1 MTSAKVERSIK
12 LQGLKKD
19 GTAAR
24 IGAEVRQFRNAKGSV
39 IVKKLP
45 NGNVIVL
52 TNKGQYELVKH
63 DQLNSYHGELAGV
76 KARLTIKKLVAQLTY
91 WAA

>member
-24 IGAEVRQFRNAKGSV
+24 IGAEVRRFQNAKGSV

-45 NGNVIVL
+45 NGNVSLL
-52 TNKGQYELVKH
+52 TSKGQYELVEH
-63 DQLNSYHGELAGV
+63 ELLNSYHGECAGV
-76 KARLTIKKLVAQLTY
+76 KVRFTYKKLVAQLTY

>member
-1 MTSAKVERSIK
+1 MASKIERSIK
-12 LQGLKKD
+12 LRGMKKD

-24 IGAEVRQFRNAKGSV
+24 IGSEVRSFQNDRGSI

-45 NGNVIVL
+45 NGNVVV
-52 TNKGQYELVKH
+52 TTHKGSYELVEH
-63 DQLNSYHGELAGV
+63 ELLNAYHGECAGV
-76 KARLTIKKLVAQLTY
+76 KVRFTVKKLVAQLTY

>member
-1 MTSAKVERSIK
+1 MASAKIERSIK
-12 LQGLKKD
+12 LHGLKKD

-24 IGAEVRQFRNAKGSV
+24 VGAEVRRFENTNGSV

-45 NGNVIVL
+45 NGNVSLL
-52 TNKGQYELVKH
+52 TNKGQYELVEH
-63 DQLNSYHGELAGV
+63 ELLNAYHGECAGV
-76 KARLTIKKLVAQLTY
+76 KVRFTAKKLVAQLTY

>member
-1 MTSAKVERSIK
+1 MAAKIERSIK

-24 IGAEVRQFRNAKGSV
+24 VGAEVRRFENAKGSV

-45 NGNVIVL
+45 NGNVSVL

-63 DQLNSYHGELAGV
+63 SKLNQYSGVMAGV
-76 KARLTIKKLVAQLTY
+76 KARLTYKKLVAQLTY

>member
-19 GTAAR
+19 GTTAR
-24 IGAEVRQFRNAKGSV
+24 VEAEVRRFENTKGSV

-45 NGNVIVL
+45 NGNVSVL

-63 DQLNSYHGELAGV
+63 PELNHYHGVCAGV
-76 KARLTIKKLVAQLTY
+76 KVRLTYKKLVAQLTY